1 LLNVEHENVMTQV
14 LNFKRIDI
22 LLFKNSRM

>member
-1 LLNVEHENVMTQV
+1 LLNAEHENVMTQV